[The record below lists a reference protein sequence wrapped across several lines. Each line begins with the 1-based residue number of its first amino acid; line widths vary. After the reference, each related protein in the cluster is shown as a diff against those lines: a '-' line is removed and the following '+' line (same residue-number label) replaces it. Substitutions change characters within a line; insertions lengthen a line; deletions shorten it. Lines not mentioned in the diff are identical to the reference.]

1 MFEDELWK
9 INATRKM
16 PRVTSRDESM
26 SNDLGSMQTNEVA
39 KMIRRHVEFK
49 IRPSWL
55 GFLGV
60 SMSLVDSEATLKEWK
75 KLDTEETAELCCPH
89 RVIESVKQTKQY

>member
-26 SNDLGSMQTNEVA
+26 SNDLGSTQTNEVA

-60 SMSLVDSEATLKEWK
+60 SMSLVDSEATLKEWN

>member
-1 MFEDELWK
+1 MEDQCHEED
-9 INATRKM
+9 ATCKM
-16 PRVTSRDESM
+16 PRVTSGDESM
-26 SNDLGSMQTNEVA
+26 SNDLGSTQTNEVA

-55 GFLGV
+55 GFLRA

-75 KLDTEETAELCCPH
+75 KLDTEETAELSCPR

>member
-1 MFEDELWK
+1 VFEDEPWK

-16 PRVTSRDESM
+16 PRVTSGDESM
-26 SNDLGSMQTNEVA
+26 SNDLGSTQTNEVA

-55 GFLGV
+55 GFLRA

>member
-26 SNDLGSMQTNEVA
+26 SNDLGSTQTNEVA

-60 SMSLVDSEATLKEWK
+60 SMSLVDSEATLKEWN
-75 KLDTEETAELCCPH
+75 KLDTEETAEFCCPH